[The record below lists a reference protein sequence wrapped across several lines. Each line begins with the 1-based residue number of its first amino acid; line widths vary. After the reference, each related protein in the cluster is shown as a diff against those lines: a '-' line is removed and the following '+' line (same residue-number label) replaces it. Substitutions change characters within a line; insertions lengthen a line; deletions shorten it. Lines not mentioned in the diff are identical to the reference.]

1 LQIIGGIRFD
11 RFDLS
16 YVNLNEQSP
25 ATFGQTFARVDD
37 LVSPRIGA
45 VLKPVEPF
53 SFYGSY
59 SVSYLPASGD
69 QFGALTAVTTGLK
82 PEKFTNQE
90 VGTKWDILPR
100 LTWTTAFYQLDREN
114 TPIRDT
120 TGIVVA
126 AGQSRVLGIETGLAG
141 YVTDQWQVSAG
152 YANVNAHYL
161 TNTSNAAGTLAARA
175 GAHVQFVPVHT
186 YSLWNRYD
194 INYNW
199 GVGLGIISQSEYYA
213 AADNSVR
220 VPGYTRVD
228 GAVFWR
234 LNKFTKAQ
242 INVENIFGAKYYPS
256 ADGNNNIMIGSPR
269 AVRFVLTT
277 NFTGEDHTAPMW
289 GPGLAA
295 MVKPAS
301 TGPAGVSG
309 PVGSG
314 Y

>member
-1 LQIIGGIRFD
+1 MLQRS
-11 RFDLS
+11 RR
-16 YVNLNEQSP
+16 
-25 ATFGQTFARVDD
+25 TFTISVDW
-37 LVSPRIGA
+37 G
-45 VLKPVEPF
+45 
-53 SFYGSY
+53 
-59 SVSYLPASGD
+59 
-69 QFGALTAVTTGLK
+69 
-82 PEKFTNQE
+82 
-90 VGTKWDILPR
+90 
-100 LTWTTAFYQLDREN
+100 
-114 TPIRDT
+114 
-120 TGIVVA
+120 
-126 AGQSRVLGIETGLAG
+126 
-141 YVTDQWQVSAG
+141 
-152 YANVNAHYL
+152 AHYL

-213 AADNSVR
+213 AADNTVH

-256 ADGNNNIMIGSPR
+256 ADGNNNITIGSPR

-277 NFTGEDHTAPMW
+277 NFTGEDHAAPMW
-289 GPGLAA
+289 GPGLAS
-295 MVKPAS
+295 MLKPAS